1 MVSLDKI
8 TTIYIYIYIYIKP
21 ADMAELLP
29 IKYLTT
35 RVSIKPFPGV

>member
-8 TTIYIYIYIYIKP
+8 TTIYIYTKP

-35 RVSIKPFPGV
+35 KASIKTFLGVRSN

>member
-8 TTIYIYIYIYIKP
+8 TTIYIYIYIKP